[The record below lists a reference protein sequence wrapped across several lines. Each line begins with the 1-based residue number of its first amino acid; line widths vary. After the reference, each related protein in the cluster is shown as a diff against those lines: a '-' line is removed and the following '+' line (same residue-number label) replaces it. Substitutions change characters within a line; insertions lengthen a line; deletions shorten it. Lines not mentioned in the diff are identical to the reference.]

1 MNEHALLAV
10 SVMVQWGGEYP
21 GANANAECQCL
32 HRPEPVASASA
43 KCECRVRKPPR
54 LFTT

>member
-21 GANANAECQCL
+21 SASANAECQCL
-32 HRPEPVASASA
+32 QRPEPGASASA
-43 KCECRVRKPPR
+43 ECESRPT
-54 LFTT
+54 F